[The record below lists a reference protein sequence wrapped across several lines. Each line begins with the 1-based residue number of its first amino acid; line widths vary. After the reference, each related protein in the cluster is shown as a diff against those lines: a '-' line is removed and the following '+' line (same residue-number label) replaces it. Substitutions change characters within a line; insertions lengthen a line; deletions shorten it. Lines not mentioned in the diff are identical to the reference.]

1 MHIPDGFI
9 PLTFAIPAFLITIV
23 FWIISFKKIKLTEQ
37 QVPMMGLLTALFFAA
52 MFINIPVAGGATA
65 HILGGAALGLILGP
79 FAGLI
84 SMSIILVLQAFLFG
98 DGGLITLGA
107 NVLNLG
113 VIGVFVPC
121 IIFIILNKL
130 LKPKTD
136 NRLYLTIFIS
146 TLLGALS
153 AAMTTGIQV
162 GLSPLSPYGL
172 YIILPSMFANH
183 FVIGIIEG
191 ILTVILLMTLLK
203 LRPDVL
209 EKSPMLGRLSLFKD
223 NNEVKDEK
231 FLLTKNKRLNKKTV
245 IIGLSM
251 AIFFVILGV
260 FFFSYAIETLDLK
273 AAELGI
279 VEQPVYDP
287 LFPDYNFSGFENKW
301 SNLLIGIAS
310 TFLLFV
316 AAFAIAKLISKKRK
330 RQRMR
335 IPHSLR
341 DLLNSAETIAHIED
355 LSDKNGLMQAI
366 HPIAK
371 LVVIAAM
378 IISALFITSVPY
390 LLIICL
396 IPIIF
401 AIASHISLKQLLTRT
416 ALIPLFMAAVSIPLL
431 FITTGH
437 PIWTAHVGSITLTV
451 TVEGVTKFLLF
462 TTRIWFCIATLSLL
476 ILSTGFDKT
485 LKLLATLR
493 VPSLIIQ
500 LFSLTYRYFF
510 VSIHEAQSMLIAKEA
525 RTYIHKKTINL
536 QTLKNLGTTI
546 SSLFIRTY
554 ERSER
559 VYLAMKARGFD
570 ISKNNNSN
578 NTKTSPLHAH
588 DIVFTLSIIIA
599 FTCFAL
605 L

>member
-9 PLTFAIPAFLITIV
+9 PLAFAIPAFLITLV
-23 FWIISFKKIKLTEQ
+23 FWIISFKKIKISEQ
-37 QVPMMGLLTALFFAA
+37 QVPMMGLLTALFFAV

-98 DGGLITLGA
+98 DGGLVVLGA

-121 IIFIILNKL
+121 IIFIVLNKL
-130 LKPKTD
+130 LKPKMGS
-136 NRLYLTIFIS
+136 RLYATFFVS
-146 TLLGALS
+146 TLLGALA
-153 AAMTTGIQV
+153 AAMATGIQV

-172 YIILPSMFANH
+172 YIVLPAMFANH

-191 ILTVILLMTLLK
+191 IVTVILLRTLLT

-209 EKSPMLGRLSLFKD
+209 KMSPLLGKLSLFKD
-223 NNEVKDEK
+223 NTKVDDEK
-231 FLLTKNKRLNKKTV
+231 ILLTKSKKLNKKSV
-245 IIGLSM
+245 IVGLSV
-251 AIFFVILGV
+251 ALFFVVLGV
-260 FFFSYAIETLDLK
+260 FCFSYALETLDLK

-279 VEQPVYDP
+279 VERPVYDP
-287 LFPDYNFSGFENKW
+287 LFPDYNFTGFENKW
-301 SNLLIGIAS
+301 GNLIIGIAS

-316 AAFAIAKLISKKRK
+316 AAFAVGKLISKKRK
-330 RQRMR
+330 GQRMR
-335 IPHSLR
+335 IPRSLR
-341 DLLNSAETIAHIED
+341 DLLHSAETIAHIED
-355 LSDKNGLMQAI
+355 LSDKKGLMQAI

-371 LVVIAAM
+371 IVVIVSM

-390 LLIICL
+390 LLIICF

-416 ALIPLFMAAVSIPLL
+416 ALIPLLMATVSIPLL

-437 PIWTAHVGSITLTV
+437 PLWTAHVGSITLTV
-451 TVEGVTKFLLF
+451 TIEGITKFLLF

-525 RTYIHKKTINL
+525 RTYIHRKTITL

-570 ISKNNNSN
+570 ISKNNSN
-578 NTKTSPLHAH
+578 NTKMSPLHAH
-588 DIVFTLSIIIA
+588 DVVFTLSIIIA

>member
-23 FWIISFKKIKLTEQ
+23 FWIISFKKIKLSEQ

-52 MFINIPVAGGATA
+52 MFINIPVAGVATA

-98 DGGLITLGA
+98 DGGLIVFGA

-121 IIFIILNKL
+121 IIFIVLNKL
-130 LKPKTD
+130 LKPKMGS
-136 NRLYLTIFIS
+136 RLYVIIFVS
-146 TLLGALS
+146 TLLGVLS
-153 AAMTTGIQV
+153 AAMATGIQV

-172 YIILPSMFANH
+172 YIILPAMFVNH

-191 ILTVILLMTLLK
+191 IVTVILLMTLLT

-209 EKSPMLGRLSLFKD
+209 EKSPMIGRLSLFKD
-223 NNEVKDEK
+223 NKVKDEK
-231 FLLTKNKRLNKKTV
+231 FLLTKNKKLNKKMV
-245 IIGLSM
+245 IIGLSV

-416 ALIPLFMAAVSIPLL
+416 ALIPIFMAAVSIPLL

-437 PIWTAHVGSITLTV
+437 PLWTAHVGSITLTV